1 MQPLIWYLNRL
12 RTMSAGEVL
21 WRAQSLARDAVDRY
35 RIPAGR
41 FPTLADAIEPGR
53 RLDDSPAFRV
63 TAVAV
68 GEWTQTASPRE
79 QRWYARLRQEADSA
93 ARHEFTF
100 FDLQRVHLGDPIVWN
115 YEPKAGKPT
124 PTTFAPS
131 IDYRDYREVGD
142 CKLVWEPNRHH
153 QLVVLGRAFRASGE
167 RRYAEAVVEQL
178 ESWLDQCAFGHGMN
192 WRSPLELGV
201 RLINWV
207 WALDLIRESGLVS
220 GRFLERVV
228 HASYLHAWEI
238 TRKLSRGTSGNNH
251 LTGELAGVYVA
262 ATYFAQFAH
271 RTEWRTMAAARLE
284 QQLSVLAAED
294 GGWGEHAVGYQL
306 FVLQFFLVVG
316 LTARAVGEDFSP
328 DFWKRIERML
338 EFVAALLEGGP
349 LPRYGDA
356 DDGYVLDLG
365 SAPGDP
371 RGWLATGAVL
381 FGNPRLKAAAGR
393 FDEAARW
400 LLPSSAGPRFEALGS
415 AAPPSLESRGFQ
427 QSGYYLLQSGRP
439 GGDDRISVF
448 FDCAE
453 LGFGAIAGHG
463 HADALSFTLRAFGR
477 DVLVDPGTYD
487 YFTYPAWRTYFRSTR
502 AHNTV
507 AIDGADQSEML
518 GPFLWGAR
526 AQARLIEWAPAPA
539 GGHVTG
545 EHDGYS
551 RLPAPVRHRRRV
563 ALDGRARV
571 VTVHDELWSSGTHD
585 VDVCFHVA
593 ADVVVE
599 TAEGNGVSLIRP
611 EGTVTL
617 LIDPALEVSVVR
629 GSDEPILGWMS
640 TGYHVKQPA
649 HTIVARARVAG
660 DATFTCRM
668 AVGQPTSAPRRDQE

>member
-1 MQPLIWYLNRL
+1 
-12 RTMSAGEVL
+12 MSAGEVL
-21 WRAQSLARDAVDRY
+21 WRAQSLARDTVDRY
-35 RIPAGR
+35 RVPAGR
-41 FPTLADAIEPGR
+41 FPGPADAMAAGR
-53 RLDDSPAFRV
+53 RLDDPPAFRV
-63 TAVAV
+63 TDMAV
-68 GEWTQTASPRE
+68 GEWARSDSPADR
-79 QRWYARLRQEADSA
+79 QWHARLRQEADA
-93 ARHEFTF
+93 AVRHELTF
-100 FDLQRVHLGDPIVWN
+100 FDLQRVHLGDPIAWN
-115 YEPKAGKPT
+115 YEVKAGKPT
-124 PTTFAPS
+124 PITFAPS

-167 RRYAEAVVEQL
+167 RRYAEAIVEQM

-207 WALDLIRESGLVS
+207 WALDLIRESGLVA

-228 HASYLHAWEI
+228 HTSYLHAWEI

-271 RTEWRTMAAARLE
+271 RSEWRSMAAARLE
-284 QQLSVLAAED
+284 QQLAALAAED

-306 FVLQFFLVVG
+306 FVLQFFLIVG
-316 LTARAVGEDFSP
+316 LTARAVGEDFSQ
-328 DFWKRIERML
+328 DFWKRLERML

-349 LPRYGDA
+349 LPRFGDA

-365 SAPGDP
+365 ARPGDP
-371 RGWLATGAVL
+371 RGLLATGAVL
-381 FGNPRLKAAAGR
+381 FDHPGLRAASGR
-393 FDEAARW
+393 FDETARW
-400 LLPSSAGPRFEALGS
+400 LLPAAAGARFEALPAS
-415 AAPPSLESRGFQ
+415 ILSPIESRAFR
-427 QSGYYLLQSGRP
+427 QSGYYLLQSGHA
-439 GGDDRISVF
+439 GADDRISVF

-453 LGFGAIAGHG
+453 LGFGAIAAHG

-487 YFTYPAWRTYFRSTR
+487 YFTYPAWRSYFRSTR

-526 AQARLIEWAPAPA
+526 AQARLVEWAPAPD

-551 RLPAPVRHRRRV
+551 RLPSPVRHRRRV
-563 ALDGRARV
+563 SLDGRARV
-571 VTVHDELWSSGTHD
+571 VTVHDELRSGGTHD
-585 VDVCFHVA
+585 VEVCFHASPDVA
-593 ADVVVE
+593 VE
-599 TAEGNGVSLIRP
+599 TPGGNRVSLIRP

-617 LIDPALEVSVVR
+617 LIDTALEVRVVR
-629 GSDEPILGWMS
+629 GADEPILGWVS
-640 TGYHVKQPA
+640 TGYHVKRPA
-649 HTIVARARVAG
+649 HTIVARGRISG
-660 DATFTCRM
+660 DASFTCRM
-668 AVGQPTSAPRRDQE
+668 AVGQPTGAPRRDQE